1 MVARRDLGNK
11 AFSALLASILLAF
24 LVAVA
29 ILLLSNVLYLAQAG
43 RTQGTS
49 GWALF
54 VEGLQDPANHFAI
67 KLSLLTATM
76 TALLSLI
83 IGVPAAYVLSRY
95 RLPGSAIIDTIIDL
109 PIVLPPPVIGL
120 SLLIL
125 FSTPPGRLVEGLTPE
140 WIVDA
145 INKLFTFVLGQEISD
160 GTRWAYTT
168 RGIILAQ
175 FFVACSFGVRAMK
188 AAFDT
193 IGTRHEDVART
204 LGCTRSQAYFRVVL
218 PMARTGLIAGTIMTW
233 ARAMAEFGP
242 ILFFCGVTQGRTSV
256 MPVQMFLHFS
266 IGDIERAV
274 VLVLIMLVISAVTL
288 VTFKKLGGR
297 GYLW

>member
-1 MVARRDLGNK
+1 VSRRDLGNK
-11 AFSALLASILLAF
+11 AFSALLLSVLLVF
-24 LVAVA
+24 LAAVA
-29 ILLLSNVLYLAQAG
+29 ILLLSNVLYLSQEGKA
-43 RTQGTS
+43 QGTS
-49 GWALF
+49 GWELLIS
-54 VEGLQDPANHFAI
+54 GLRDPENHFAI
-67 KLSLLTATM
+67 RLSLVTATM
-76 TALLSLI
+76 TALLSLV

-95 RLPGSAIIDTIIDL
+95 RLPGSAIIDTILDL

-125 FSTPPGRLVEGLTPE
+125 FSTSPGRVLEGLTPE
-140 WIVDA
+140 WIVDPV
-145 INKLFTFVLGQEISD
+145 NKLFTFVLGQEISD
-160 GTRWAYTT
+160 GTRWSYTT
-168 RGIILAQ
+168 RGIVLAQ

-204 LGCTRSQAYFRVVL
+204 LGCTRSQAFFRVVL

-242 ILFFCGVTQGRTSV
+242 ILFFCGVTQGKTNN
-256 MPVQMFLHFS
+256 MPVQMFRHYS
-266 IGDIERAV
+266 IGDIEKAA
-274 VLVLIMLVISAVTL
+274 VLVLIMLAISAVTL
-288 VTFKKLGGR
+288 ITFKKLGGR

>member
-1 MVARRDLGNK
+1 MSRRDLGNK
-11 AFSALLASILLAF
+11 AFSALLASILLVF

-204 LGCTRSQAYFRVVL
+204 LGCTHSQAYFRVVL

-288 VTFKKLGGR
+288 LTFKKLGGR

>member
-1 MVARRDLGNK
+1 MSRRDLGNK

>member
-1 MVARRDLGNK
+1 MFVTIST
-11 AFSALLASILLAF
+11 SAK
-24 LVAVA
+24 
-29 ILLLSNVLYLAQAG
+29 N
-43 RTQGTS
+43 TTT
-49 GWALF
+49 
-54 VEGLQDPANHFAI
+54 N
-67 KLSLLTATM
+67 M
-76 TALLSLI
+76 TALLSLV

-95 RLPGSAIIDTIIDL
+95 RLPGSAIIDTILDL

-125 FSTPPGRLVEGLTPE
+125 FSTSPGRVLEGLTPE
-140 WIVDA
+140 WIVDPV
-145 INKLFTFVLGQEISD
+145 NKLFTFVLGQEISD
-160 GTRWAYTT
+160 GTRWSYTT
-168 RGIILAQ
+168 RGIVLAQ

-204 LGCTRSQAYFRVVL
+204 LGCTRSQAFFRVVL

-242 ILFFCGVTQGRTSV
+242 ILFFCGVTQGKTNN
-256 MPVQMFLHFS
+256 MPVQMFRHYS
-266 IGDIERAV
+266 IGDIEKAA
-274 VLVLIMLVISAVTL
+274 VLVLIMLAISAVTL
-288 VTFKKLGGR
+288 ITFKKLGGR

>member
-1 MVARRDLGNK
+1 MSRRDLGNK
-11 AFSALLASILLAF
+11 AFSALLLSVLLVF
-24 LVAVA
+24 LAAVA
-29 ILLLSNVLYLAQAG
+29 ILLLSNVLYLSQEGKA
-43 RTQGTS
+43 QGTS
-49 GWALF
+49 GWELLIS
-54 VEGLQDPANHFAI
+54 GLRDPENHFAI
-67 KLSLLTATM
+67 RLSLVTATM
-76 TALLSLI
+76 TALLSLV

-95 RLPGSAIIDTIIDL
+95 RLPGSAIIDTILDL

-125 FSTPPGRLVEGLTPE
+125 FSTSPGRVLEGLTPE
-140 WIVDA
+140 WIVDPV
-145 INKLFTFVLGQEISD
+145 NKLFTFVLGQEISD
-160 GTRWAYTT
+160 GTRWSYTT
-168 RGIILAQ
+168 RGIVLAQ

-204 LGCTRSQAYFRVVL
+204 LGCTRSQAFFRVVL

-242 ILFFCGVTQGRTSV
+242 ILFFCGVTQGKTNN
-256 MPVQMFLHFS
+256 MPVQMFRHYS
-266 IGDIERAV
+266 IGDIEKAA
-274 VLVLIMLVISAVTL
+274 VLVLIMLAISAVTL
-288 VTFKKLGGR
+288 ITFKKLGGR

>member
-1 MVARRDLGNK
+1 MSRRDLGNK
-11 AFSALLASILLAF
+11 AFSALLLSILLAF
-24 LVAVA
+24 LVAAV
-29 ILLLSNVLYLAQAG
+29 ILLLSNVLYLSEAG
-43 RTQGTS
+43 KTQGTS

-54 VEGLQDPANHFAI
+54 VEGLRDPANHFAI

-83 IGVPAAYVLSRY
+83 VGIPAAYVLSRY
-95 RLPGSAIIDTIIDL
+95 RLPGSAIIDTILDL

-125 FSTPPGRLVEGLTPE
+125 FNTAPGRIAEGLTPQ
-140 WIVDA
+140 WMVDA
-145 INKLFTFVLGQEISD
+145 TNGLFTLVLGREMSD
-160 GTRWAYTT
+160 GLLWSYTT

-204 LGCTRSQAYFRVVL
+204 LGCTRRQAFFGVVL
-218 PMARTGLIAGTIMTW
+218 PMARTGLIAATIMTW

-242 ILFFCGVTQGRTSV
+242 ILFFCGATQWKTSV
-256 MPVQMFLHFS
+256 MPIQMFLHFS

-274 VLVLIMLVISAVTL
+274 VLVLIMLVISALTL
-288 VTFKKLGGR
+288 VAFKKLGGR

>member
-1 MVARRDLGNK
+1 VSRRDLGNK

-274 VLVLIMLVISAVTL
+274 VLVLIMLAISAVTL
-288 VTFKKLGGR
+288 ITFKKLGGR

>member
-1 MVARRDLGNK
+1 VSRRDLGNK
-11 AFSALLASILLAF
+11 AFSALLLSVLLVF
-24 LVAVA
+24 LAAVA
-29 ILLLSNVLYLAQAG
+29 ILLLSNVLYLSQEGKA
-43 RTQGTS
+43 QGTS
-49 GWALF
+49 GWELLIS
-54 VEGLQDPANHFAI
+54 GLRDPENHFAI
-67 KLSLLTATM
+67 RLSLVTATM
-76 TALLSLI
+76 TALLSLV

-95 RLPGSAIIDTIIDL
+95 RLPGSAIIDTILDL

-125 FSTPPGRLVEGLTPE
+125 FSTSPGRVLEGLTPE

-145 INKLFTFVLGQEISD
+145 VNKLFTFVLGQEISD
-160 GTRWAYTT
+160 GTRWSYTT
-168 RGIILAQ
+168 RGIVLAQ

-204 LGCTRSQAYFRVVL
+204 LGCTRSQAFFRVVL

-242 ILFFCGVTQGRTSV
+242 ILFFCGVTQGKTNN
-256 MPVQMFLHFS
+256 MPVQMFRHYS
-266 IGDIERAV
+266 IGDIEKAA
-274 VLVLIMLVISAVTL
+274 VLVLIMLAISAVTL
-288 VTFKKLGGR
+288 ITFKKLGGR